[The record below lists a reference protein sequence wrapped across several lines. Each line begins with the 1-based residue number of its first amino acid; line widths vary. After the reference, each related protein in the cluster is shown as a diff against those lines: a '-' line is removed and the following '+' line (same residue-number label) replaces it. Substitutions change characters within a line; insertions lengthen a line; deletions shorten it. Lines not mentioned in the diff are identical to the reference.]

1 MKSFYGRV
9 KMINKIFFILLIS
22 FNAFGEDA
30 GQMMMDEIE
39 NRAEIEKSIK
49 NIEEDDD
56 SGSSFLQGSVPGS
69 VVTDIE
75 EEASNELFLS
85 QENPVITYP
94 TKRDYALENGQ
105 KIIEDTSIPN
115 DRLIEATNREIV
127 KEVSNQKSKVF
138 SFYYIRDDYDIKDSR
153 GVFQQTYVD
162 DQSAVRGGSLMFS
175 LERALY
181 NSWINILWGANA
193 GFGLSQGNG
202 RFVDGTR
209 SDAKFS
215 LWTLPVELGLTL
227 EIPISNWF
235 TLSAEAGPSA
245 MGLYQVRSDFESGA
259 KGKRRR
265 QVGTG
270 YYAEAK
276 FKLSLSNIFSGT
288 GFDYFSEYGISNTYL
303 DIIAR
308 MQDYGNFQDD
318 ITITGQSLGIGFTF
332 DYL

>member
-1 MKSFYGRV
+1 
-9 KMINKIFFILLIS
+9 MINRIFIILLIS
-22 FNAFGEDA
+22 SQVYGEDA

-39 NRAEIEKSIK
+39 NRTEIEKAIK
-49 NIEEDDD
+49 NIVEDEEI
-56 SGSSFLQGSVPGS
+56 GSSFIPGDIDGSI
-69 VVTDIE
+69 VTDIKKE
-75 EEASNELFLS
+75 SNNDFFLS
-85 QENPVITYP
+85 QEKPKITEP
-94 TKRDYALENGQ
+94 TKRDFALESGQ

-115 DRLIEATNREIV
+115 DRLIEATNKEIV
-127 KEVSNQKSKVF
+127 KEVSNLKNSVF
-138 SFYYIRDDYDIKDSR
+138 SFYYIRDDYDVTDSR
-153 GVFQQTYVD
+153 GIFQQTYVN
-162 DQSAVRGGSLMFS
+162 DQSAVRGGSMMFS
-175 LERALY
+175 VEKAML
-181 NSWINILWGANA
+181 NSWVNILWGVNV

-202 RFVDGTR
+202 RFIDGER

-227 EIPISNWF
+227 EFPVSNWF
-235 TLSAEAGPSA
+235 ILSAEAGPSA
-245 MGLYQVRSDFESGA
+245 MGLYQVRSDFETGA

-318 ITITGQSLGIGFTF
+318 ITITGQSLGVGFTF

>member
-1 MKSFYGRV
+1 
-9 KMINKIFFILLIS
+9 MINKFILILLFTS
-22 FNAFGEDA
+22 NAYAEDA
-30 GQMMMDEIE
+30 GQMIMDVIE
-39 NRAEIEKSIK
+39 NRAEIENSIK
-49 NIEEDDD
+49 NIDEDEDV
-56 SGSSFLQGSVPGS
+56 GSSFIQDSVKGSD
-69 VVTDIE
+69 VTSIDE
-75 EEASNELFLS
+75 EGVNNFFLS
-85 QENPVITYP
+85 QDNATITDP
-94 TKRDYALENGQ
+94 TKRDVALDRGQ
-105 KIIEDTSIPN
+105 KVIGDSSVPS

-127 KEVSNQKSKVF
+127 KEVVNQKSTVF
-138 SFYYIRDDYDIKDSR
+138 SFYYIRDDYEVKDSR
-153 GVFQQTYVD
+153 GVFEQTYVN

-175 LERALY
+175 FEKAIL
-181 NSWINILWGANA
+181 NSWVNILWGANA

-215 LWTLPVELGLTL
+215 LWTIPVELGLTL
-227 EIPISNWF
+227 ELPVSNWF

-245 MGLYQVRSDFESGA
+245 MGLYQVRSDFEKGA

>member
-1 MKSFYGRV
+1 
-9 KMINKIFFILLIS
+9 MINKILFIFLIS
-22 FNAFGEDA
+22 FHAYGEDA

-49 NIEEDDD
+49 TIDEDEDT
-56 SGSSFLQGSVPGS
+56 GSTFLQGGIDGS
-69 VVTDIE
+69 IVTDIE
-75 EEASNELFLS
+75 EDASNELFLS
-85 QENPVITYP
+85 QENPTITQP
-94 TKRDYALENGQ
+94 TKRDFALENGQ
-105 KIIEDTSIPN
+105 KIIEDTSIPS

-127 KEVSNQKSKVF
+127 KEVSNQKSTVF
-138 SFYYIRDDYDIKDSR
+138 SFYYIRDEFEVKDTR
-153 GVFQQTYVD
+153 GIFQQTYVN
-162 DQSAVRGGSLMFS
+162 DQSAVRGGTLMFS
-175 LERALY
+175 LEKSIL
-181 NSWINILWGANA
+181 NSWVNILWGANA

-202 RFVDGTR
+202 RFIDGER

-215 LWTLPVELGLTL
+215 LWTIPVELGLTL
-227 EIPISNWF
+227 EIPVSNWF

-245 MGLYQVRSDFESGA
+245 MGLYQVRSDFEQGA

-276 FKLSLSNIFSGT
+276 FKLSLSNMFSGT